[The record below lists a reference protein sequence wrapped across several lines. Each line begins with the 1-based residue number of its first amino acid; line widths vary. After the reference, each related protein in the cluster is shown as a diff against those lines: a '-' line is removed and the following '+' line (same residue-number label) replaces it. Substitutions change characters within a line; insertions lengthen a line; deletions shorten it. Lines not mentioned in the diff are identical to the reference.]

1 MHKIAATGGLIDSQR
16 SLKVARW
23 IGIQKRP
30 TAQGPRPIMLWQL
43 QKVPDIG
50 SGAVGT
56 GNGVGATFD
65 SLPQLAAEAK
75 GSGGAKGRQGAGDG
89 SSRRREGGG

>member
-23 IGIQKRP
+23 LGIQKGQR
-30 TAQGPRPIMLWQL
+30 TKANGPRPIMLWQL

-50 SGAVGT
+50 SEAVGT
-56 GNGVGATFD
+56 GNGVRATLNA
-65 SLPQLAAEAK
+65 LPQLAAEAK
-75 GSGGAKGRQGAGDG
+75 GSGCAKGRQGAGDG
-89 SSRRREGGG
+89 SSRRC